1 MQQKL
6 TSKIL
11 PNPLS
16 KWKATFYLEVLNL
29 KANLKLKSCLKAV
42 ELVTLKKKAYIN
54 IRKQKLFLIFC
65 FKSRE
70 KLLKGE

>member
-29 KANLKLKSCLKAV
+29 KANLKLKPCLKAV
-42 ELVTLKKKAYIN
+42 ELVTLKKK
-54 IRKQKLFLIFC
+54 LI
-65 FKSRE
+65 
-70 KLLKGE
+70 